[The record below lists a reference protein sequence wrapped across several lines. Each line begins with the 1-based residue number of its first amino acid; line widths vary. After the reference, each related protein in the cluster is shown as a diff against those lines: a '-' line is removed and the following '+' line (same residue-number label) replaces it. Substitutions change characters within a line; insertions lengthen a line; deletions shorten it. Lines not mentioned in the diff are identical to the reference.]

1 MKRLKVL
8 ENKKL
13 RITEELEDGTTVTT
27 KNLKDFK
34 YGVHTVYKGYLI
46 GDIPNEYTAW
56 FNYKGLTYILYQT

>member
-13 RITEELEDGTTVTT
+13 KITEELEDGTTVT
-27 KNLKDFK
+27 KN
-34 YGVHTVYKGYLI
+34 VYKGYLI

-56 FNYKGLTYILYQT
+56 FNYKGLTYIIYQT

>member
-13 RITEELEDGTTVTT
+13 RIIEELEDGTPVT
-27 KNLKDFK
+27 KN
-34 YGVHTVYKGYLI
+34 VYKGYLI

-56 FNYKGLTYILYQT
+56 FNYKGLTYILY

>member
-13 RITEELEDGTTVTT
+13 KITEELEDGTTVT
-27 KNLKDFK
+27 KN
-34 YGVHTVYKGYLI
+34 VYKGYLI

-56 FNYKGLTYILYQT
+56 FNYKGLTYILY